1 MSEVIQAH
9 DIGPVFDLNN
19 PVPKRVNAF
28 ITQTHRLRDIC
39 AVVEQGKD
47 FMNYRNYELTYIQDA
62 SARIKA
68 GEMLSVFAVL
78 NTNTAGAEAGW
89 RVSVRSNQDEII
101 DTDSTEP
108 SPSLEAVTKAGKVKI
123 TAGVTPVKG

>member
-39 AVVEQGKD
+39 AVVPQGKD

-101 DTDSTEP
+101 NTDSE
-108 SPSLEAVTKAGKVKI
+108 PSLEAVTKAGKVKI